1 MSFQQT
7 AQFFLTWGGQPLI
20 GAFIGYLTNDIAIRM
35 LFRPLTP
42 WRIFGLRLPLTP
54 GIIPS
59 KRQQLA
65 ENIGEMVGGQLLTSK
80 DIGEAMSSERFQE
93 HLRRLAEDKLNSLLE
108 EDIGPLFNL
117 VPQPLRIHAKIGLRS
132 IKHRLRSSILSY
144 LASPVLGKHV
154 SVILAAQIRSAGGRK
169 LEELLRSED
178 RQGLYV
184 ALEQVSKELL
194 TTPEAAAQLGN
205 WLGQS
210 LRQAAESGKTVG
222 ELLPVGLHELACAL
236 AADQAAPVLAQLAAI
251 MAEPAMRDR
260 VVQAIKGGVDHF
272 LDNLGPMA
280 AMAKGFLNLQSLD
293 SLIHNWLSNQ
303 EGSLE
308 TWLQQPEIEARA
320 AQALREQVA
329 AFFAQPLAVLLARI
343 GPERLDM
350 LCQQTATQLLAAL
363 TEETLQQRLSV
374 AIRAHIEELLEHGQL
389 SLAALAD
396 KLPTESRRRLRHSFL
411 TELQAITASE
421 PVRRQVSKL
430 TNSLLD
436 QLAARPRLILRD
448 LLPATVRSSIA
459 EQLVVAINR
468 LLIREV
474 PGLTESLRIRELVRN
489 KVDSLDLLRLERLLL
504 SIMEEQFKY
513 INLFG
518 ALLGFLIGLLNVLL
532 LRWA

>member
-1 MSFQQT
+1 MRKNKPFRRLFT
-7 AQFFLTWGGQPLI
+7 AYFVVITGI
-20 GAFIGYLTNDIAIRM
+20 TVVVFI
-35 LFRPLTP
+35 F
-42 WRIFGLRLPLTP
+42 FGLHIIDRFFSYYVDKVHEETQHMLVMQVAMHYKMYGSWNGYDGSETGAAAKLSGDYFTITDLAGNTVYTSEKGVERCCANPNHKYTRVRLPIT
-54 GIIPS
+54 
-59 KRQQLA
+59 
-65 ENIGEMVGGQLLTSK
+65 V
-80 DIGEAMSSERFQE
+80 D
-93 HLRRLAEDKLNSLLE
+93 
-108 EDIGPLFNL
+108 
-117 VPQPLRIHAKIGLRS
+117 
-132 IKHRLRSSILSY
+132 
-144 LASPVLGKHV
+144 
-154 SVILAAQIRSAGGRK
+154 
-169 LEELLRSED
+169 
-178 RQGLYV
+178 
-184 ALEQVSKELL
+184 
-194 TTPEAAAQLGN
+194 
-205 WLGQS
+205 
-210 LRQAAESGKTVG
+210 GKTVG
-222 ELLPVGLHELACAL
+222 ELLPVGLRELACAL

-411 TELQAITASE
+411 TELQAIAASE

-436 QLAARPRLILRD
+436 QLAARPGLILRD